1 MESIRNYAQACSV
14 WLALHVIVFETLSM
28 YICTYFLSS
37 SLSILFV
44 SLYPPLS
51 PSLPLSLP
59 PFPSLSP
66 SSPSLSSPSPSFLL
80 SPGLI
85 VHFGALLLNLISC
98 ILYVAEAIYIDRLLA
113 GDEDEEI
120 LSLRCFNTTWVN
132 FSKPS

>member
-1 MESIRNYAQACSV
+1 MYLLSFLFTLHLIR
-14 WLALHVIVFETLSM
+14 I
-28 YICTYFLSS
+28 
-37 SLSILFV
+37 
-44 SLYPPLS
+44 PLS
-51 PSLPLSLP
+51 PLSLSLPLSLP
-59 PFPSLSP
+59 PFPSP
-66 SSPSLSSPSPSFLL
+66 SPSPPPLSLLPFLSFLL

-113 GDEDEEI
+113 GDEDDEI

>member
-1 MESIRNYAQACSV
+1 
-14 WLALHVIVFETLSM
+14 M
-28 YICTYFLSS
+28 YICTYFLFSP
-37 SLSILFV
+37 LSILFV
-44 SLYPPLS
+44 SLYPF
-51 PSLPLSLP
+51 PLSLP
-59 PFPSLSP
+59 PFPSLSLTSP
-66 SSPSLSSPSPSFLL
+66 LSPLPPPSLSSPSLSFLL